1 MLLSVSDVKVQYGK
15 VEALKGVSLD
25 LMAGDIVALVGAN
38 GAGKTTLLNTI
49 SGLKN
54 ASSGE
59 IWFTGKRIDRVGPA
73 QVVKLGIG
81 HIPEGRR
88 VFPNMTVLENL
99 MMGAYSRRD
108 RAAIKQSLSAVYD
121 YFPVLVER
129 RQQLAGTLSGGEQQ
143 MLAIGRALMS
153 KPKLLL
159 MDEPSLGLAP
169 RMVEQIAGIITSINK
184 EGVGI
189 VLVEQN
195 VPLALKLATRGYV
208 MVTGQILLQGSSDE
222 LLRNEEVKKAFLG
235 A

>member
-108 RAAIKQSLSAVYD
+108 RAAIKQSLSISHISA
-121 YFPVLVER
+121 
-129 RQQLAGTLSGGEQQ
+129 
-143 MLAIGRALMS
+143 
-153 KPKLLL
+153 
-159 MDEPSLGLAP
+159 
-169 RMVEQIAGIITSINK
+169 
-184 EGVGI
+184 
-189 VLVEQN
+189 
-195 VPLALKLATRGYV
+195 
-208 MVTGQILLQGSSDE
+208 
-222 LLRNEEVKKAFLG
+222 
-235 A
+235 